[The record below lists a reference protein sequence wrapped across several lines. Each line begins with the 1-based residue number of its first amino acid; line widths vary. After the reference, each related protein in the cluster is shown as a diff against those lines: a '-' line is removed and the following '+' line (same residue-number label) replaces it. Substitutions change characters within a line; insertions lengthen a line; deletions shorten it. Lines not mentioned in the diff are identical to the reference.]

1 MIDVRFIVP
10 IVRKEHSS
18 NHSHDHTPD
27 RYHRRPAMSD
37 DYPDRSLPLVSA
49 LLHTH
54 DRSHVLR
61 IAAPWVGS
69 SSLPSG
75 SSDDLT
81 TARLDRVRSTMPRAV
96 DHLEGA
102 RPGRTRLSL
111 GHQDVTDGV
120 LNAAGTRRR
129 SQVCSSRK
137 CVPGWRGP

>member
-1 MIDVRFIVP
+1 MIDVRFMVS
-10 IVRKEHSS
+10 IVRKEDSS
-18 NHSHDHTPD
+18 NHSHDHTHD

-81 TARLDRVRSTMPRAV
+81 TARLDRVQPTMSRAV
-96 DHLEGA
+96 GNLEGA
-102 RPGRTRLSL
+102 RPGRSRRSL
-111 GHQDVTDGV
+111 GRQAVTDGV
-120 LNAAGTRRR
+120 
-129 SQVCSSRK
+129 
-137 CVPGWRGP
+137 